1 MGEDRNIYLCLL
13 AKAYT
18 NTKLS
23 LEYTSDE
30 DSIKI
35 LDMDSFET
43 ATLDKSTTKLY
54 QVSANQEYYIKFTRN
69 KGFPFVSF
77 AKCTQGND
85 YEQCLEDLVKSKDK
99 GKQLVSKTE
108 SFTEEPCEKCI
119 IFIKLT
125 AE

>member
-23 LEYTSDE
+23 IEYTSDE

-43 ATLDKSTTKLY
+43 VDVDKSSTKLY

-85 YEQCLEDLVKSKDK
+85 YE
-99 GKQLVSKTE
+99 
-108 SFTEEPCEKCI
+108 KCM
-119 IFIKLT
+119 
-125 AE
+125 

>member
-43 ATLDKSTTKLY
+43 VSVDKLTTKLY
-54 QVSANQEYYIKFTRN
+54 QVSANQ
-69 KGFPFVSF
+69 
-77 AKCTQGND
+77 
-85 YEQCLEDLVKSKDK
+85 
-99 GKQLVSKTE
+99 
-108 SFTEEPCEKCI
+108 
-119 IFIKLT
+119 
-125 AE
+125 